1 MGDTGRLSYY
11 GGLNW
16 GGKPSM
22 EGMAPDIHC
31 HLQLSKSIFSIPTEV
46 LMCIFFYVKGEDRP
60 WQQQAGRSRDC
71 LLMLTLHNDGA
82 AAEQVSALCI
92 ISIQVSPFFAL
103 LVYKHVYIVQ
113 I

>member
-1 MGDTGRLSYY
+1 
-11 GGLNW
+11 
-16 GGKPSM
+16 
-22 EGMAPDIHC
+22 
-31 HLQLSKSIFSIPTEV
+31 
-46 LMCIFFYVKGEDRP
+46 MCTFLIVKGEDRL

-71 LLMLTLHNDGA
+71 LLTLHNA
-82 AAEQVSALCI
+82 AAASEQVSALCI